1 MYEEGTRHAHL
12 AGELTF
18 SGRPFRNVKW
28 FDVDASDNRRPKAGP
43 IDSETTQPDVRDV
56 RPPMALIAVH
66 TDSFDRYFF
75 GGD

>member
-43 IDSETTQPDVRDV
+43 IDSETTQLGLRDDSL
-56 RPPMALIAVH
+56 RPGSAVGKPV
-66 TDSFDRYFF
+66 SFRR
-75 GGD
+75 